1 MIRTADLER
10 LAAANGGRHGVL
22 SVYLNLAPAR
32 QLRRSYRTAF
42 NDLVKRL
49 EEQLDSERRAAFQA
63 EVARVWRYLD
73 TEPPRGQGL
82 ALFSCAPLDLWQA
95 YHLPV
100 PVADDLRFGPTPYV
114 GPLLDVLDEY
124 ERFAVALVDKE
135 KARLFSVFMGE
146 IEEERELFDVVPGR
160 HDQGGWS
167 QANYQRHHE
176 MHVHWH
182 LKRVAEALATLF
194 RRRPFDRLV
203 LAGPEEA
210 TSELRRLL
218 PRPLRGR
225 LVGTIP
231 AETFMGEAEIL
242 RRTLEIER
250 QLEREAEERIVGE
263 LAELTAAG
271 GRATC
276 GADATLD
283 AIGQGEVRRL
293 VVAED
298 TRFPGTECPQCGRL
312 ARAGYGAEA
321 REGAR
326 CPLCGT
332 ELIILDDVVERAT
345 ERVLD
350 EKGTVEVVHAA
361 AARRLMQECGG
372 LGAFLRW

>member
-10 LAAANGGRHGVL
+10 LVTFNGGRHGVL

-49 EEQLDSERRAAFQA
+49 EEQLDAERRTALQE
-63 EVARVWRYLD
+63 EVARVWQYLD
-73 TEPPRGQGL
+73 AEPPRGQGL
-82 ALFSCAPLDLWQA
+82 ALFSCAPRDFWQA

-100 PVADDLRFGPTPYV
+100 PVADDLRFGATPYV
-114 GPLLDVLDEY
+114 RPLLDVLDEY
-124 ERFAVALVDKE
+124 ERFVVALVDKE

-182 LKRVAEALATLF
+182 LKRAAEALAALF
-194 RRRPFDRLV
+194 RRHPFDRLV

-218 PRPLRGR
+218 PRPLRAK
-225 LVGTIP
+225 VAGTIP
-231 AETFMGEAEIL
+231 AELFAGEAEIL

-250 QLEREAEERIVGE
+250 ELEREAEERIVDE
-263 LAELTAAG
+263 LEELNAAG

-276 GADATLD
+276 GVDATLD
-283 AIGQGEVRRL
+283 AIWQGEVRRL
-293 VVAED
+293 VVAEG
-298 TRFPGTECPQCGRL
+298 TQLAGTECPQCGRL

-321 REGAR
+321 RPGAH
-326 CPLCGT
+326 CPLCNST
-332 ELIILDDVVERAT
+332 LVLLDDVVERAA

-350 EKGTVEVVHAA
+350 EKGTVEVVHGAA
-361 AARRLMQECGG
+361 AHRLSQHCGG
-372 LGAFLRW
+372 LGAFLRF